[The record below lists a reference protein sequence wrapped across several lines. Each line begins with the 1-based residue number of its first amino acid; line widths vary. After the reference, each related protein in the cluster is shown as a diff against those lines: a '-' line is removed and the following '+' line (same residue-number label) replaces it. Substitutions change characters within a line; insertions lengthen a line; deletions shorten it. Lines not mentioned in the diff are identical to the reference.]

1 MINDFVKHVDELK
14 SSKHNFFINAADW
27 NKISLP
33 VKLNWKKAKFKK
45 SNASSIPKNSGVYA
59 FLISPENDSL
69 PPFAF
74 LMYIG
79 ITGYKADSPSTLR
92 DRYMNYIKE
101 EVDLI
106 RPNVHYTLNKYKD
119 NIYFYYAAV
128 DRDTYPLKD
137 IETSLNDALIP
148 PCNINDYSAEMRPK
162 VKAAGL

>member
-101 EVDLI
+101 EVGRRQKLSATPDLSGT
-106 RPNVHYTLNKYKD
+106 VL
-119 NIYFYYAAV
+119 
-128 DRDTYPLKD
+128 PLC
-137 IETSLNDALIP
+137 LIP
-148 PCNINDYSAEMRPK
+148 NSA
-162 VKAAGL
+162 